1 MMQCDCHE
9 RYGIEVDSYDMFEE
23 LKNFF
28 QKQIEKGVFREIPV
42 EEPFYIGKGASKIIK
57 WYADK
62 WYKCNVCGTL
72 WEFEYPDFPTCG
84 EVRKFERGKYP
95 GPETNY

>member
-28 QKQIEKGVFREIPV
+28 QNR
-42 EEPFYIGKGASKIIK
+42 
-57 WYADK
+57 
-62 WYKCNVCGTL
+62 
-72 WEFEYPDFPTCG
+72 
-84 EVRKFERGKYP
+84 
-95 GPETNY
+95 

>member
-42 EEPFYIGKGASKIIK
+42 EVLEPAENSHYELS
-57 WYADK
+57 
-62 WYKCNVCGTL
+62 
-72 WEFEYPDFPTCG
+72 
-84 EVRKFERGKYP
+84 
-95 GPETNY
+95 